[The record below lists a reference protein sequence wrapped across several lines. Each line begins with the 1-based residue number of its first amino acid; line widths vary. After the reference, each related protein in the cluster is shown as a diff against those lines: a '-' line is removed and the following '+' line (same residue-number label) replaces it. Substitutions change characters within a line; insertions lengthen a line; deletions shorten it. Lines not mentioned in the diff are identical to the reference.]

1 MTDNRAYTRNKL
13 KDKRVESA
21 GQQRGRLAVIVV
33 RWTFEFVP
41 QRGRR
46 GTAPVPTPPRHDPP
60 TPPLSSFGLGVS
72 GFPGYS
78 RGLSGLGAP
87 PKPRLAPNQ
96 GTERPL

>member
-1 MTDNRAYTRNKL
+1 MYDRN
-13 KDKRVESA
+13 
-21 GQQRGRLAVIVV
+21 
-33 RWTFEFVP
+33 FEKFEKCNNP
-41 QRGRR
+41 
-46 GTAPVPTPPRHDPP
+46 APVPTPPRHDPP

-96 GTERPL
+96 GTERPLVGLLPHSTGRFQNS